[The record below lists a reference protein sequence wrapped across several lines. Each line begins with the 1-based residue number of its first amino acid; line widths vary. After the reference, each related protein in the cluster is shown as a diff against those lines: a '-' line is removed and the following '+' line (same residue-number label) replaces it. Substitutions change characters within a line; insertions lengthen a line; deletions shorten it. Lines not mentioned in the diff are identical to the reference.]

1 MAEVNEVEVLRHHLG
16 SRPGEVHADR
26 WHLAAEV
33 VDVEAQLLRQIGLL
47 TPQHPAHTGENTAVF
62 MAAGVDRLH
71 AGQAEIP
78 AQLRRIKR
86 RNKGT
91 GCPIDM
97 DGDVEP
103 GALLQ
108 LIQLLLD
115 GFNRLIAAIKGAAE
129 HTHHTNGVLIASR
142 HRAFGGHLQ
151 VVA

>member
-1 MAEVNEVEVLRHHLG
+1 MAQMDEVEVLRHHLG

-47 TPQHPAHTGENTAVF
+47 SPQHPAHTGENTAVF

-71 AGQAEIP
+71 AGQAEVP
-78 AQLRRIKR
+78 TQLRGIKR
-86 RNKGT
+86 RHKGT
-91 GCPIDM
+91 GGTINV
-97 DGDVEP
+97 DGNVEP
-103 GALLQ
+103 RALLQ
-108 LIQLLLD
+108 LIEALLD

-129 HTHHTNGVLIASR
+129 HTHHANGVLIASR